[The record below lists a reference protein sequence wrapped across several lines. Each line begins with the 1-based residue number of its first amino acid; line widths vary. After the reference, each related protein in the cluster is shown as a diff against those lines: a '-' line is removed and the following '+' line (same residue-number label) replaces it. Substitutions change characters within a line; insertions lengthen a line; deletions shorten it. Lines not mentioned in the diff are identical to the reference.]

1 MSYVSMDMR
10 SKFQIQPQLDIVPIG
25 KIQVPTKSRDQLA
38 PILLALQWIYTTPE
52 ISRQIFELLEQKI
65 LPGKSKDKGRPGLD
79 LWQILVLAIVRN
91 ARNCD
96 YDELEDLASH
106 HTLIRQFLNL
116 PAIAGSDLTNT
127 PDLTHKTISN
137 NVCHITEEVLHDINR
152 MVAQHGRTLLSKKNS
167 AEEIIAKCDTYVLET
182 NVHFPT
188 DINLLWDAVRK
199 TIDLIVPLTE
209 AHGLSGWRKH
219 QSIRA
224 GLKNQMRA
232 LGNLSQKGGPN
243 KQERLHQAA
252 RVYLH
257 QANRLSDKANATLGE
272 LGTLALSP
280 VEIGSLDTLT
290 YFVGMLDK
298 HIDLIERRI
307 LKGETIPH
315 EEKVFSLFEPH
326 TQWISKGKAGCPVE
340 LGRKLLITTDQ
351 YHLILDYQIMN
362 HPNEHPQAP
371 ATVAR
376 ILEQYGAGSIKSIS
390 FDKGFS
396 SKTNKAQLEELAG
409 RVIMPKKGKC
419 NAAEAAEEHKADY
432 VKLRHAHSAVE
443 SNINSLEHHG
453 LDRCP
458 DKGFSGYTRYTGLG
472 VIAYNLHQ
480 IGKGILRQAQEAEDK
495 AARKLQRQ
503 IERDAAA

>member
-1 MSYVSMDMR
+1 MR
-10 SKFQIQPQLDIVPIG
+10 SNFQIQPQLNIVPIE
-25 KIQVPTKSRDQLA
+25 KIKIPTNSRDQLA

-79 LWQILVLAIVRN
+79 LWQILVLGVVRN

-96 YDELEDLASH
+96 YDQLEDLASH
-106 HTLIRQFLNL
+106 HALIRQFLNL
-116 PAIAGSDLTNT
+116 PAVAGSDLTNT

-137 NVCHITEEVLHDINR
+137 NVCHITDELLHDINR
-152 MVAQHGRTLLSKKNS
+152 IVVQHGRNLLSKKNG
-167 AEEIIAKCDTYVLET
+167 EEQIIAKCDTYVLET

-188 DINLLWDAVRK
+188 DINLLWDAGRK
-199 TIDLIVPLTE
+199 TIDIIVPLAE
-209 AHGLSGWRKH
+209 NHGLPGWRKH
-219 QSIRA
+219 KSICA

-232 LGNLSQKGGPN
+232 LGNVSQKGGPN
-243 KQERLHQAA
+243 KQERLQQGA
-252 RVYLH
+252 RVYLD
-257 QANRLSDKANATLGE
+257 QANTLSAKANATLGQ
-272 LGTLALSP
+272 LRTLALNP
-280 VEIGSLDTLT
+280 VESGRLVELT

-315 EEKVFSLFEPH
+315 DEKVFSLFEPH

-340 LGRKLLITTDQ
+340 FGRKLLITTDQ
-351 YHLILDYQIMN
+351 YHLIIDYHNMGK
-362 HPNEHPQAP
+362 PNEHPQAT

-376 ILEQYGAGSIKSIS
+376 ILEQFGAGSLKSIS

-396 SKTNKAQLEELAG
+396 SKTNKAQLQDVAG

-419 NAAEAAEEHKADY
+419 NAEEAAEEHQADY
-432 VKLRHAHSAVE
+432 IKLRHAHSAVE

-458 DKGFSGYTRYTGLG
+458 DKGYHGYTRYTGLG
-472 VIAYNLHQ
+472 VIAYDLHQ
-480 IGKGILRQAQEAEDK
+480 IGKGILRQAQEAKEK
-495 AARKLQRQ
+495 EAKKLQRQ
-503 IERDAAA
+503 IKRKVA

>member
-1 MSYVSMDMR
+1 MR
-10 SKFQIQPQLDIVPIG
+10 SNFQIQPQLNIVPIE
-25 KIQVPTKSRDQLA
+25 KIQIPTNSRDQLA
-38 PILLALQWIYTTPE
+38 PILLALQWIYSTPE

-79 LWQILVLAIVRN
+79 LWQILVLGLVRN

-127 PDLTHKTISN
+127 PDITHKTISN
-137 NVCHITEEVLHDINR
+137 NVCHITEELLHDINKI
-152 MVAQHGRTLLSKKNS
+152 VAQHGRTLLSKKNS
-167 AEEIIAKCDTYVLET
+167 VEEIIAKCDTYVLET

-188 DINLLWDAVRK
+188 DINLLWDAARK
-199 TIDLIVPLTE
+199 TIDIIVPL
-209 AHGLSGWRKH
+209 ADNHGLQGWRKH
-219 QSIRA
+219 KAMRA
-224 GLKNQMRA
+224 GLKNQMRV
-232 LGNLSQKGGPN
+232 LGNISQKGGAN
-243 KQERLHQAA
+243 KQERLQQGA
-252 RVYLH
+252 RTYLH
-257 QANRLSDKANATLGE
+257 QANTLSTKANATLDQIK
-272 LGTLALSP
+272 TLALSP
-280 VEIGSLDTLT
+280 VESCRLVGLT
-290 YFVGMLDK
+290 YFVEMLDK

-351 YHLILDYQIMN
+351 YHLILDYQNMDG
-362 HPNEHPQAP
+362 PNEHPHAP
-371 ATVAR
+371 ATAIR

-396 SKTNKAQLEELAG
+396 SKTNKDALQDVAG

-419 NAAEAAEEHKADY
+419 NAEEAAEEHQEDY
-432 VKLRHAHSAVE
+432 IKLRHAHSAVE

-458 DKGFSGYTRYTGLG
+458 DKGYHGYTRYTGLG

-480 IGKGILRQAQEAEDK
+480 IGKGILRQAQEAKDK
-495 AARKLQRQ
+495 AAKKLQRK
-503 IERDAAA
+503 IERDAA

>member
-1 MSYVSMDMR
+1 MDMR
-10 SKFQIQPQLDIVPIG
+10 SNFQIQPDLNIVPIE
-25 KIQVPTKSRDQLA
+25 KIQIPTKSRDQLA

-79 LWQILVLAIVRN
+79 LWQILVLGIVRN

-137 NVCHITEEVLHDINR
+137 NVCHITEELLHDINR
-152 MVAQHGRTLLSKKNS
+152 IVAQHGRILLSKKNS
-167 AEEIIAKCDTYVLET
+167 VEEIIAKCDTYVLET

-188 DINLLWDAVRK
+188 DINLLWDAGRK
-199 TIDLIVPLTE
+199 TIEIIVHLTE
-209 AHGLSGWRKH
+209 NHDLPGWRKYK
-219 QSIRA
+219 SIRA
-224 GLKNQMRA
+224 RLKNQMRV

-243 KQERLHQAA
+243 KQARLQQGA
-252 RVYLH
+252 RAYID
-257 QANRLSDKANATLGE
+257 QANTLSIKANATLGQ
-272 LGTLALSP
+272 LSTLALSP
-280 VEIGSLDTLT
+280 VETGRFIELT
-290 YFVGMLDK
+290 YFVEMLDK
-298 HIDLIERRI
+298 HIDLIDRRI

-315 EEKVFSLFEPH
+315 KEKVFSLFETY

-351 YHLILDYQIMN
+351 YQMILDYEIMDN
-362 HPNEHPQAP
+362 PNEHPQAP

-376 ILEQYGAGSIKSIS
+376 ILAQYGPGSIKSIS

-396 SKTNKAQLEELAG
+396 SKSNKAALEDVAG

-419 NAAEAAEEHKADY
+419 NAGETAEEHQTDY
-432 VKLRHAHSAVE
+432 IKLRHAHSAVE

-458 DKGFSGYTRYTGLG
+458 DKGFRGYTRYTGLG

-480 IGKGILRQAQEAEDK
+480 IGNGILRQAQEAKDK
-495 AARKLQRQ
+495 AARKLQRK

>member
-1 MSYVSMDMR
+1 MR
-10 SKFQIQPQLDIVPIG
+10 NNFQIQPQLDIVPIE
-25 KIQVPTKSRDQLA
+25 KIRIPTNSRDQLA

-52 ISRQIFELLEQKI
+52 ISRQVFELLEQKI
-65 LPGKSKDKGRPGLD
+65 LPGTSKDKGRPGLD
-79 LWQILVLAIVRN
+79 LWQILVLGIVRN

-106 HTLIRQFLNL
+106 HSLIRQFLNL
-116 PAIAGSDLTNT
+116 PAIAGSDLTNI

-137 NVCHITEEVLHDINR
+137 NVCHITEELLHDINKI
-152 MVAQHGRTLLSKKNS
+152 VAQHGRTLLSKKS
-167 AEEIIAKCDTYVLET
+167 RAEGIVAKCDTYVLET

-188 DINLLWDAVRK
+188 DINLLWDAGRK
-199 TIDLIVPLTE
+199 TIELIVPLAE
-209 AHGLSGWRKH
+209 NNDLPGWRKH
-219 QSIRA
+219 RSILA
-224 GLKNQMRA
+224 GLKSQMRA
-232 LGNLSQKGGPN
+232 LGNISQKGGPN
-243 KQERLHQAA
+243 KQERLQQAA
-252 RVYLH
+252 RVYLD
-257 QANRLSDKANATLGE
+257 QAGTLSAKANATIAQLE
-272 LGTLALSP
+272 TIALGTAEGSRLA
-280 VEIGSLDTLT
+280 ELT
-290 YFVGMLDK
+290 HFHEMLDK
-298 HIDLIERRI
+298 HIDLIGRRI

-315 EEKVFSLFEPH
+315 EEKIFSLFEPH

-351 YHLILDYQIMN
+351 HHLILDYQIMD
-362 HPNEHPQAP
+362 HPDEHPQAP
-371 ATVAR
+371 ATVER

-396 SKTNKAQLEELAG
+396 SKANKEQLQDLAG

-419 NAAEAAEEHKADY
+419 NAAEAAAEHQADY

-458 DKGFSGYTRYTGLG
+458 DKGFHGYTRYTGLG

-480 IGKGILRQAQEAEDK
+480 IGKGMLRQAREAAEK
-495 AARKLQRQ
+495 AAKRRQRPRRGAIQ
-503 IERDAAA
+503 LDDAA

>member
-1 MSYVSMDMR
+1 MR
-10 SKFQIQPQLDIVPIG
+10 RKFQIQPQLDIVPIE
-25 KIQVPTKSRDQLA
+25 KIQIPTKSRDQLA

-52 ISRQIFELLEQKI
+52 ISSQIFDLLEQKI

-127 PDLTHKTISN
+127 PDLTQKTISN
-137 NVCHITEEVLHDINR
+137 NVCHITDELLHDINKI
-152 MVAQHGRTLLSKKNS
+152 VAQHGRTLLSKKNS
-167 AEEIIAKCDTYVLET
+167 VEEIIAKCDTYVLET

-188 DINLLWDAVRK
+188 DINLLWDAARK
-199 TIDLIVPLTE
+199 TIDLIVPLTKTYE
-209 AHGLSGWRKH
+209 LPGWRKH
-219 QSIRA
+219 KTMRA
-224 GLKNQMRA
+224 GLKNKMRA
-232 LGNLSQKGGPN
+232 LGNIGKRGGPN
-243 KQERLHQAA
+243 KQQRLQQVA
-252 RVYLH
+252 RIYLQ
-257 QANRLSDKANATLGE
+257 QANTLSAKANATLGQ
-272 LGTLALSP
+272 LRTLALSS
-280 VEIGSLDTLT
+280 VEFDRLIELT
-290 YFVGMLDK
+290 YFIEMLDK
-298 HIDLIERRI
+298 HMNLIERRI

-340 LGRKLLITTDQ
+340 LGRKLLITTDEH
-351 YHLILDYQIMN
+351 HLILDYQIMD
-362 HPNEHPQAP
+362 HPDEHPQAP

-376 ILEQYGAGSIKSIS
+376 ILKQYGTGSIKSIS

-396 SKTNKAQLEELAG
+396 SKTNKTRIQDMVG
-409 RVIMPKKGKC
+409 VVIMPKKGKC
-419 NAAEAAEEHKADY
+419 NAEEAEEEHQPDY
-432 VKLRHAHSAVE
+432 IKLRHAHSAVE

-458 DKGFSGYTRYTGLG
+458 DKGFHGFTRYTGLG
-472 VIAYNLHQ
+472 VIAYNLHK
-480 IGKGILRQAQEAEDK
+480 IGNGMFRQAQEREDK
-495 AARKLQRQ
+495 ASRKIQRK
-503 IERDAAA
+503 IDRAAAA

>member
-1 MSYVSMDMR
+1 MR
-10 SKFQIQPQLDIVPIG
+10 MTLQIAPQFNIVPIE
-25 KIQVPTKSRDQLA
+25 KIQVPTNSRDQLA

-52 ISRQIFELLEQKI
+52 VRREVFEVLEAKI

-79 LWQILVLAIVRN
+79 LWQILVLGIVRN

-116 PAIAGSDLTNT
+116 PPTAGCGLTIVPN
-127 PDLTHKTISN
+127 LSHKTISN
-137 NVCHITEEVLHDINR
+137 NVCHITEELLQDVNR
-152 MVAQHGRTLLSKKNS
+152 IVAKHGRTLFSKKNS

-188 DINLLWDAVRK
+188 DINLLWDAGRK
-199 TIDLIVPLTE
+199 TIELIVPLAE
-209 AHGLSGWRKH
+209 DHGLPGWRKH
-219 QSIRA
+219 RSILA

-232 LGNLSQKGGPN
+232 LGNISRKGGKN
-243 KQERLHQAA
+243 KPERLQQAA
-252 RVYLH
+252 RIYLG
-257 QANRLSDKANATLGE
+257 QANSLAVKADATLAQLVTID
-272 LGTLALSP
+272 LGVAESCRLA
-280 VEIGSLDTLT
+280 ELT
-290 YFVGMLDK
+290 YFREMLDK

-307 LKGETIPH
+307 LRGETIPH
-315 EEKVFSLFEPH
+315 EEKIFSLFEPH

-351 YHLILDYQIMN
+351 HHLVLDYLIMDN
-362 HPNEHPQAP
+362 PDEHPQAP

-376 ILEQYGAGSIKSIS
+376 ILEQYGPGSIKSIS

-396 SKTNKAQLEELAG
+396 SKANKEQLQEVAG

-419 NAAEAAEEHKADY
+419 NAEEADEERQADY
-432 VKLRHAHSAVE
+432 IELRHAHSAVE

-458 DKGFSGYTRYTGLG
+458 DKGYHGFTRCAGLG
-472 VIAYNLHQ
+472 ILAYNLHQ
-480 IGKGILRQAQEAEDK
+480 IGKGILRRAQEAKVK
-495 AARKLQRQ
+495 AARKLQLQ
-503 IERDAAA
+503 IDREAA